1 MFRSE
6 RGFPFLEN
14 GLLHLG
20 SLMSS
25 RSFLIEQ
32 PPRESLYARERRSY
46 FKESL
51 IKRQ

>member
-20 SLMSS
+20 SS